1 MSKQNKITNC
11 EHCGAEIAKSAKT
24 CPHCGGKNNKP
35 FHKKLWFKALVAIV
49 ILGAIGSLGGNKNNR
64 EIQNN
69 DTLTVS
75 SDSSSN
81 EQKKSDDTAKV
92 KAKNETPKISY
103 KSYTVSELMK
113 DLKSNALKA
122 SDKYRDQYV
131 KLTGKLNVIDSSG
144 KYISITP
151 ADEDFAIIGVHC
163 NIKSDEQKKAIMDMS
178 VGDTMTVKGKITEVG
193 EVLGYYLDIDEVVQ
207 SAK

>member
-11 EHCGAEIAKSAKT
+11 EHCGAEIVKVLKIA
-24 CPHCGGKNNKP
+24 HIVEEKNNKP

-69 DTLTVS
+69 DTPTVS

-81 EQKKSDDTAKV
+81 EQKKSNDTAKV

-122 SDKYRDQYV
+122 SDKYKD
-131 KLTGKLNVIDSSG
+131 
-144 KYISITP
+144 
-151 ADEDFAIIGVHC
+151 
-163 NIKSDEQKKAIMDMS
+163 
-178 VGDTMTVKGKITEVG
+178 
-193 EVLGYYLDIDEVVQ
+193 
-207 SAK
+207 